1 MLHLFA
7 GLDLHTGLLLL
18 LALAFVLFYEA
29 INGFHDTANAV
40 ATVIYTRAMRSQLA
54 VVMAAVFN
62 FLGVL
67 LGGLSVAYAIVHMLP
82 TDLLL
87 NMGSSHGLAMVFSM
101 LLAAIIWNLG
111 TWYFGL
117 PASSSHTLIGAI
129 IGIGLTNA
137 LMTGTSVVDALN
149 IPKVLSIFGSLI
161 VSPIV
166 GLVFAGGLIFL
177 LRRYWS
183 GTKKRARIHLTP
195 AEREKKDGKKKP
207 PFWTRI
213 ALILSAIGVAFSHG
227 ANDGQKGIGLVM
239 LVLIGV
245 APAGFVV
252 NMNATGYEITR
263 TRDAINNV
271 EAYFEQH
278 PALLKQATGADQLVP
293 APEAGATQPAE
304 FHCHP
309 SNTINALNRLKG
321 MLTTDV
327 ESYDKL
333 SLDQRSQMR
342 RIMLCVS
349 DTIDKVV
356 KMPGVSADDQR
367 LLKKLKSDMLSTIEY
382 APVWIIMAV
391 ALALGIGTM
400 IGWRRVATTIG
411 EKIGKKG
418 MTYAQGM
425 SAQMT
430 AAVSI
435 GLASYTGMPVSTTH
449 VLSSSVAGTMVER
462 TAAGIARGELDVRLP
477 VTGDERDEVDRLRGT
492 INRMAEGLEE
502 TEKMKNEFISS
513 VSHELRTPLTSI
525 RGWVETLRT
534 LDDPSDENYRKG
546 LEIINNETARLYNM
560 VEELL
565 DFSRLQNGRLKMT
578 CRPLDLV
585 AELTDAVLFCEARI
599 QREGLVLVYNEPE
612 EMIPVYADPD
622 RLRQVFINI
631 LDNAIKYSAP
641 GGRITVKLWA
651 GEYKAFIELIDQG
664 RGIPPED
671 LENVKTKFYKGS
683 NSVRG
688 SGIGLALV
696 DSIMT
701 ALDGTMDI
709 KSTLGRGTVV
719 TLGLPLYKNKKPFS

>member
-18 LALAFVLFYEA
+18 LALGFVLFYEA

-40 ATVIYTRAMRSQLA
+40 ATVIYTRALRSQIA
-54 VVMAAVFN
+54 VAMAAIFN
-62 FLGVL
+62 FFGVL

-87 NMGSSHGLAMVFSM
+87 NMGSAHGLAMVFSM

-149 IPKVLSIFGSLI
+149 IPKVISIFASLI
-161 VSPIV
+161 FSPVV
-166 GLVFAGGLIFL
+166 GLVFAGGLIFI

-183 GTKKRARIHLTP
+183 NTKKKARIHLTP

-213 ALILSAIGVAFSHG
+213 ALILSAVGVAFSHG

-252 NMNATGYEITR
+252 NMNASGYEITR
-263 TRDAINNV
+263 TRDAVNNV
-271 EAYFEQH
+271 ELFFQQRPELLTKAIGAEQLI
-278 PALLKQATGADQLVP
+278 PS
-293 APEAGATQPAE
+293 PEPGVAANTE

-309 SNTINALNRLKG
+309 ANTINALERTKG
-321 MLTTDV
+321 LLTNV

-333 SLDQRSQMR
+333 SVEQRSQLR
-342 RIMLCVS
+342 RILLCIS
-349 DTIDKVV
+349 DTTDKVAKLPDV
-356 KMPGVSADDQR
+356 NGDDQR
-367 LLKKLKSDMLSTIEY
+367 LLKKLKTDMLSTIEY

-449 VLSSSVAGTMVER
+449 VLSSSVAGTMIVDGGGLQR
-462 TAAGIARGELDVRLP
+462 KT
-477 VTGDERDEVDRLRGT
+477 VT
-492 INRMAEGLEE
+492 
-502 TEKMKNEFISS
+502 
-513 VSHELRTPLTSI
+513 
-525 RGWVETLRT
+525 
-534 LDDPSDENYRKG
+534 
-546 LEIINNETARLYNM
+546 
-560 VEELL
+560 
-565 DFSRLQNGRLKMT
+565 
-578 CRPLDLV
+578 
-585 AELTDAVLFCEARI
+585 
-599 QREGLVLVYNEPE
+599 
-612 EMIPVYADPD
+612 
-622 RLRQVFINI
+622 NI
-631 LDNAIKYSAP
+631 LMAWVFTLPASI
-641 GGRITVKLWA
+641 VL
-651 GEYKAFIELIDQG
+651 
-664 RGIPPED
+664 
-671 LENVKTKFYKGS
+671 
-683 NSVRG
+683 
-688 SGIGLALV
+688 SGV
-696 DSIMT
+696 
-701 ALDGTMDI
+701 
-709 KSTLGRGTVV
+709 
-719 TLGLPLYKNKKPFS
+719 LYWISLKII

>member
-7 GLDLHTGLLLL
+7 GLDLHTGLLLV
-18 LALAFVLFYEA
+18 LALVFVLFYEA

-54 VVMAAVFN
+54 VAMAAIFN

-87 NMGSSHGLAMVFSM
+87 NMGSAHGLAMVFSM

-137 LMTGTSVVDALN
+137 LMTGTSVVEALN
-149 IPKVLSIFGSLI
+149 IPKVINIFASLI
-161 VSPIV
+161 ISPIV
-166 GLVFAGGLIFL
+166 GLVVAGGLIFL

-183 GTKKRARIHLTP
+183 STKKRARIHLTP

-252 NMNATGYEITR
+252 NMNASGYEITR
-263 TRDAINNV
+263 TRDAVNNV
-271 EAYFEQH
+271 ETFFQQR
-278 PALLKQATGADQLVP
+278 PDLLLKVASNAEKLT
-293 APEAGATQPAE
+293 PEAEAAVE

-309 SNTINALNRLKG
+309 ANTINALDRAKA
-321 MLTTDV
+321 MLTNV
-327 ESYDKL
+327 ESYDSL
-333 SLDQRSQMR
+333 SVEQRGQLR
-342 RIMLCVS
+342 RIMLCIS
-349 DTIDKVV
+349 DTTDKVA
-356 KMPGVSADDQR
+356 KMPEVSGDDQR
-367 LLKKLKSDMLSTIEY
+367 LLKKLKTDMLSTIEY

-425 SAQMT
+425 AAQMT
-430 AAVSI
+430 SAVSI

-449 VLSSSVAGTMVER
+449 VLSSSVAGTMVVDGGGLQR
-462 TAAGIARGELDVRLP
+462 KT
-477 VTGDERDEVDRLRGT
+477 VT
-492 INRMAEGLEE
+492 
-502 TEKMKNEFISS
+502 
-513 VSHELRTPLTSI
+513 
-525 RGWVETLRT
+525 
-534 LDDPSDENYRKG
+534 
-546 LEIINNETARLYNM
+546 
-560 VEELL
+560 
-565 DFSRLQNGRLKMT
+565 
-578 CRPLDLV
+578 
-585 AELTDAVLFCEARI
+585 
-599 QREGLVLVYNEPE
+599 
-612 EMIPVYADPD
+612 
-622 RLRQVFINI
+622 NI
-631 LDNAIKYSAP
+631 LMAWVFTLPASILLSGVLYWLSL
-641 GGRITVKLWA
+641 KL
-651 GEYKAFIELIDQG
+651 I
-664 RGIPPED
+664 
-671 LENVKTKFYKGS
+671 
-683 NSVRG
+683 
-688 SGIGLALV
+688 
-696 DSIMT
+696 
-701 ALDGTMDI
+701 
-709 KSTLGRGTVV
+709 
-719 TLGLPLYKNKKPFS
+719 

>member
-18 LALAFVLFYEA
+18 LALVFVLFYEA

-40 ATVIYTRAMRSQLA
+40 ATVIYTRAMRSQVA

-62 FLGVL
+62 FFGVL

-87 NMGSSHGLAMVFSM
+87 NVSSGHGLAMVFSM

-149 IPKVLSIFGSLI
+149 IPKVLGIFGSLI
-161 VSPIV
+161 ISPIV
-166 GLVFAGGLIFL
+166 GLVVAGGLIFI

-183 GTKKRARIHLTP
+183 NTKKRARIHLTP

-213 ALILSAIGVAFSHG
+213 ALIISAIGVAFSHG

-271 EAYFEQH
+271 EVYFQQH
-278 PALLKQATGADQLVP
+278 PELLKKATGVDQLIP
-293 APEAGATQPAE
+293 SPDAGATTAPGE

-309 SNTINALNRLKG
+309 ANAINALERAKG
-321 MLTTDV
+321 MLGDI

-333 SLDQRSQMR
+333 AVEQRGQLR
-342 RIMLCVS
+342 RIMLCIS
-349 DTIDKVV
+349 DVTDKVAKLPEV
-356 KMPGVSADDQR
+356 NADDKR
-367 LLKKLKSDMLSTIEY
+367 LLKKLKGDMLNTIEY
-382 APVWIIMAV
+382 APIWIIMAV

-449 VLSSSVAGTMVER
+449 VLSSSVAGTMIVDGGGLQR
-462 TAAGIARGELDVRLP
+462 KT
-477 VTGDERDEVDRLRGT
+477 VT
-492 INRMAEGLEE
+492 
-502 TEKMKNEFISS
+502 
-513 VSHELRTPLTSI
+513 
-525 RGWVETLRT
+525 
-534 LDDPSDENYRKG
+534 
-546 LEIINNETARLYNM
+546 
-560 VEELL
+560 
-565 DFSRLQNGRLKMT
+565 
-578 CRPLDLV
+578 
-585 AELTDAVLFCEARI
+585 
-599 QREGLVLVYNEPE
+599 
-612 EMIPVYADPD
+612 
-622 RLRQVFINI
+622 NI
-631 LDNAIKYSAP
+631 LMAWVFTLPASILLS
-641 GGRITVKLWA
+641 GGLYWISLKL
-651 GEYKAFIELIDQG
+651 I
-664 RGIPPED
+664 
-671 LENVKTKFYKGS
+671 
-683 NSVRG
+683 
-688 SGIGLALV
+688 
-696 DSIMT
+696 
-701 ALDGTMDI
+701 
-709 KSTLGRGTVV
+709 
-719 TLGLPLYKNKKPFS
+719 

>member
-54 VVMAAVFN
+54 VIMAAVFN
-62 FLGVL
+62 FFGVL

-87 NMGSSHGLAMVFSM
+87 NMGSAHGLAMVFSM

-137 LMTGTSVVDALN
+137 MMTGTSVVDALN
-149 IPKVLSIFGSLI
+149 IPKVINIFGSLI
-161 VSPIV
+161 ISPIV

-252 NMNATGYEITR
+252 NMNASSYEITR

-271 EAYFEQH
+271 ETYFEQR
-278 PALLKQATGADQLVP
+278 PDLLKAVTGVDQLIP
-293 APEAGATQPAE
+293 SPEPGATEPAE

-309 SNTINALNRLKG
+309 ANTINALNRAKG
-321 MLTTDV
+321 MLANV

-333 SLDQRSQMR
+333 SVEQRSQLR
-342 RIMLCVS
+342 RIMLCIS
-349 DTIDKVV
+349 DTTDKVV
-356 KMPGVSADDQR
+356 KLPGVSSDDQR
-367 LLKKLKSDMLSTIEY
+367 LLKKLKTDMLSTIEY

-449 VLSSSVAGTMVER
+449 VLSSSVAGTMV
-462 TAAGIARGELDVRLP
+462 
-477 VTGDERDEVDRLRGT
+477 VDGG
-492 INRMAEGLEE
+492 GLQRK
-502 TEKMKNEFISS
+502 T
-513 VSHELRTPLTSI
+513 VTSI
-525 RGWVETLRT
+525 LMAWVFTL
-534 LDDPSDENYRKG
+534 PAA
-546 LEIINNETARLYNM
+546 IILSVVLYW
-560 VEELL
+560 L
-565 DFSRLQNGRLKMT
+565 SLK
-578 CRPLDLV
+578 
-585 AELTDAVLFCEARI
+585 I
-599 QREGLVLVYNEPE
+599 
-612 EMIPVYADPD
+612 I
-622 RLRQVFINI
+622 
-631 LDNAIKYSAP
+631 
-641 GGRITVKLWA
+641 
-651 GEYKAFIELIDQG
+651 
-664 RGIPPED
+664 
-671 LENVKTKFYKGS
+671 
-683 NSVRG
+683 
-688 SGIGLALV
+688 
-696 DSIMT
+696 
-701 ALDGTMDI
+701 
-709 KSTLGRGTVV
+709 
-719 TLGLPLYKNKKPFS
+719 

>member
-18 LALAFVLFYEA
+18 LALGFVLFYEA

-54 VVMAAVFN
+54 VAMAAIFN
-62 FLGVL
+62 FFGVL

-87 NMGSSHGLAMVFSM
+87 NMGSAHGLAMVFSM

-149 IPKVLSIFGSLI
+149 IPKVLGIFGSLI
-161 VSPIV
+161 ISPIV
-166 GLVFAGGLIFL
+166 GLVVAGGLIFI

-183 GTKKRARIHLTP
+183 NTKKKARIHLTP

-213 ALILSAIGVAFSHG
+213 ALIISAIGVAFSHG

-252 NMNATGYEITR
+252 NMNASGYEITR
-263 TRDAINNV
+263 TRDAVNNV
-271 EAYFEQH
+271 EIYFQQH
-278 PALLKQATGADQLVP
+278 PDLLAKVTSAEPLIP
-293 APEAGATQPAE
+293 SPEPGATQPAE

-309 SNTINALNRLKG
+309 ANTLNALGRVKG
-321 MLTTDV
+321 MLDNI

-333 SLDQRSQMR
+333 SVEQRSQMR
-342 RIMLCVS
+342 RVLLCIS
-349 DTIDKVV
+349 DTTDKVAKLPNV
-356 KMPGVSADDQR
+356 NNDDQR
-367 LLKKLKSDMLSTIEY
+367 LLKKLKTDMLSTIEY
-382 APVWIIMAV
+382 APIWIIMAV

-449 VLSSSVAGTMVER
+449 VLSSSVAGTM
-462 TAAGIARGELDVRLP
+462 I
-477 VTGDERDEVDRLRGT
+477 VDGG
-492 INRMAEGLEE
+492 GLQRK
-502 TEKMKNEFISS
+502 T
-513 VSHELRTPLTSI
+513 VTSI
-525 RGWVETLRT
+525 LMAWVLTLPAAII
-534 LDDPSDENYRKG
+534 LSGG
-546 LEIINNETARLYNM
+546 LYWL
-560 VEELL
+560 
-565 DFSRLQNGRLKMT
+565 SLK
-578 CRPLDLV
+578 
-585 AELTDAVLFCEARI
+585 
-599 QREGLVLVYNEPE
+599 
-612 EMIPVYADPD
+612 
-622 RLRQVFINI
+622 
-631 LDNAIKYSAP
+631 
-641 GGRITVKLWA
+641 
-651 GEYKAFIELIDQG
+651 LI
-664 RGIPPED
+664 
-671 LENVKTKFYKGS
+671 
-683 NSVRG
+683 
-688 SGIGLALV
+688 
-696 DSIMT
+696 
-701 ALDGTMDI
+701 
-709 KSTLGRGTVV
+709 
-719 TLGLPLYKNKKPFS
+719 

>member
-7 GLDLHTGLLLL
+7 GLDLHTGLLLV
-18 LALAFVLFYEA
+18 LALLFVLFYEA

-54 VVMAAVFN
+54 VAMAAIFN
-62 FLGVL
+62 FFGVL

-87 NMGSSHGLAMVFSM
+87 NMGSAHGLAMVFSM

-149 IPKVLSIFGSLI
+149 IPKVINIFASLI

-166 GLVFAGGLIFL
+166 GLVFAGGLIFV
-177 LRRYWS
+177 LRRFWS

-252 NMNATGYEITR
+252 NMNASGYEITR
-263 TRDAINNV
+263 TRDAVNNV
-271 EAYFEQH
+271 ETFFQQRPEL
-278 PALLKQATGADQLVP
+278 LLKVQNSADPLTPEALQAT
-293 APEAGATQPAE
+293 E

-309 SNTINALNRLKG
+309 ANTMNALDRTKA
-321 MLTTDV
+321 MLSGI

-333 SLDQRSQMR
+333 SVEQRGQLR
-342 RIMLCVS
+342 RIMLCIS
-349 DTIDKVV
+349 DTTDKVA
-356 KMPGVSADDQR
+356 KMPEVNADDQR
-367 LLKKLKSDMLSTIEY
+367 LLKKLKTDMLSTIEY
-382 APVWIIMAV
+382 APIWIIMAV

-425 SAQMT
+425 AAQMT
-430 AAVSI
+430 SAVSI

-449 VLSSSVAGTMVER
+449 VLSSSVAGTMLVDGGGLQR
-462 TAAGIARGELDVRLP
+462 KT
-477 VTGDERDEVDRLRGT
+477 VT
-492 INRMAEGLEE
+492 
-502 TEKMKNEFISS
+502 
-513 VSHELRTPLTSI
+513 
-525 RGWVETLRT
+525 
-534 LDDPSDENYRKG
+534 
-546 LEIINNETARLYNM
+546 
-560 VEELL
+560 
-565 DFSRLQNGRLKMT
+565 
-578 CRPLDLV
+578 
-585 AELTDAVLFCEARI
+585 
-599 QREGLVLVYNEPE
+599 
-612 EMIPVYADPD
+612 
-622 RLRQVFINI
+622 NI
-631 LDNAIKYSAP
+631 LMAWVFTLPASIILSGVLYWISL
-641 GGRITVKLWA
+641 KL
-651 GEYKAFIELIDQG
+651 I
-664 RGIPPED
+664 
-671 LENVKTKFYKGS
+671 
-683 NSVRG
+683 
-688 SGIGLALV
+688 
-696 DSIMT
+696 
-701 ALDGTMDI
+701 
-709 KSTLGRGTVV
+709 
-719 TLGLPLYKNKKPFS
+719 

>member
-7 GLDLHTGLLLL
+7 GLDFHTGLLLL

-62 FLGVL
+62 FFGVL

-87 NMGSSHGLAMVFSM
+87 NVSSAHGLAMVFSM

-137 LMTGTSVVDALN
+137 LMTGSSVVDALN
-149 IPKVLSIFGSLI
+149 IPKVISIFASLI

-166 GLVFAGGLIFL
+166 GLVFAGGLVFL
-177 LRRYWS
+177 LRRFWNGS
-183 GTKKRARIHLTP
+183 KKRDRIHMTP

-213 ALILSAIGVAFSHG
+213 ALILSAIGVSFSHG
-227 ANDGQKGIGLVM
+227 ANDGQKGIGLIM

-252 NMNATGYEITR
+252 NMNASGYDITR
-263 TRDAINNV
+263 TRDAVNNV
-271 EAYFEQH
+271 ETYFQQH
-278 PALLKQATGADQLVP
+278 PALLQKVVGLEPVIPTPEDVATKPG
-293 APEAGATQPAE
+293 E

-309 SNTINALNRLKG
+309 GRAIPALDASKA
-321 MLTTDV
+321 MLANI

-333 SLDQRSQMR
+333 PVEQRSQLR
-342 RIMLCVS
+342 RVLLCIS
-349 DTIDKVV
+349 DITDKVA
-356 KMPGVSADDQR
+356 KQPDVSAEDQR
-367 LLKKLKSDMLSTIEY
+367 LLKKLKGDMLSTIEY

-391 ALALGIGTM
+391 ALALGLGTM

-449 VLSSSVAGTMVER
+449 VLSSSVAGTMIVDGGGLQR
-462 TAAGIARGELDVRLP
+462 KT
-477 VTGDERDEVDRLRGT
+477 VT
-492 INRMAEGLEE
+492 
-502 TEKMKNEFISS
+502 
-513 VSHELRTPLTSI
+513 
-525 RGWVETLRT
+525 
-534 LDDPSDENYRKG
+534 
-546 LEIINNETARLYNM
+546 
-560 VEELL
+560 
-565 DFSRLQNGRLKMT
+565 
-578 CRPLDLV
+578 
-585 AELTDAVLFCEARI
+585 
-599 QREGLVLVYNEPE
+599 
-612 EMIPVYADPD
+612 
-622 RLRQVFINI
+622 NI
-631 LDNAIKYSAP
+631 LMAWVFTLPASILMS
-641 GGRITVKLWA
+641 GGLYWIALKL
-651 GEYKAFIELIDQG
+651 I
-664 RGIPPED
+664 
-671 LENVKTKFYKGS
+671 
-683 NSVRG
+683 
-688 SGIGLALV
+688 
-696 DSIMT
+696 
-701 ALDGTMDI
+701 
-709 KSTLGRGTVV
+709 
-719 TLGLPLYKNKKPFS
+719 